1 MSRAMDRWRSRLWWL
16 VPVLALGVLL
26 GIELG
31 WGRQV
36 HRLPE
41 PGPALESRPVTPA
54 LLPEYKIE
62 GGLAG
67 RAETVNRTLFN
78 PTRRPAPTAVAD
90 TGRPQMQRGQF
101 VLTGTSLAGERSIA
115 FLKEVAGGKAR
126 TVRQGEQI
134 NGMQV
139 AEVKSDRVRLTL
151 GGDAE
156 ELVLRVAAGPK
167 TTVNPIPPVAAPPGG
182 ANPAANPFGGAP
194 PAPQLGAPAGAQ
206 SDPAQ
211 LLEQRRRAARAATA
225 TEAAPPPAPV
235 PGRSTLLPGSTQPAA
250 GQGAAASPDP
260 AWNEV
265 YERMRQR
272 GQPFK

>member
-41 PGPALESRPVTPA
+41 PGPALEARPVTPA
-54 LLPEYKIE
+54 LLPEYRID

-67 RAETVNRTLFN
+67 RAETVSRTLFN
-78 PTRRPAPTAVAD
+78 PTRRPAPTVVAD
-90 TGRPQMQRGQF
+90 AGRPQMQRGQF

-115 FLKEVAGGKAR
+115 FLKEVAGGKSR

-134 NGMQV
+134 NGMLV
-139 AEVKSDRVRLTL
+139 TEVKSDRVRLTL
-151 GGDAE
+151 GGDSE
-156 ELVLRVAAGPK
+156 ELVLKVAAGPR
-167 TTVNPIPPVAAPPGG
+167 TTAGPTPPVAANPLGG
-182 ANPAANPFGGAP
+182 TP
-194 PAPQLGAPAGAQ
+194 PAPQLGVPSGTQ
-206 SDPAQ
+206 SDQ
-211 LLEQRRRAARAATA
+211 LMEQRRRAARAATE
-225 TEAAPPPAPV
+225 TAPPVTPV
-235 PGRSTLLPGSTQPAA
+235 PGRSTLVPGSPQPAA
-250 GQGAAASPDP
+250 GQGAAASSDP

-272 GQPFK
+272 GQPSK

>member
-1 MSRAMDRWRSRLWWL
+1 MRSALSRWRFRLWWL
-16 VPVLALGVLL
+16 VPLLALGVLL

-41 PGPALESRPVTPA
+41 PPPALEARQVTPA
-54 LLPEYKIE
+54 LLPEYKVE

-67 RAETVNRTLFN
+67 RVETVNRTLFN

-90 TGRPQMQRGQF
+90 AGKSQMQRGQF

-115 FLKEVAGGKAR
+115 FLKEIAGGKSR
-126 TVRQGEQI
+126 TVRQGEQL
-134 NGMQV
+134 NGMLV
-139 AEVKSDRVRLTL
+139 AEVRSDRVRLTL
-151 GGDAE
+151 GDDSE
-156 ELVLRVAAGPK
+156 ELVLKIAAGPK
-167 TTVNPIPPVAAPPGG
+167 TTVNPTPPAAPSPV
-182 ANPAANPFGGAP
+182 GGAP
-194 PAPQLGAPAGAQ
+194 PSPQTATPSAAQ
-206 SDPAQ
+206 PEPAQ

-225 TEAAPPPAPV
+225 AEVAPPVTPTPAPAR
-235 PGRSTLLPGSTQPAA
+235 GAMLPGSAPAA
-250 GQGAAASPDP
+250 GQGAESSADP

-272 GQPFK
+272 TQPAK

>member
-1 MSRAMDRWRSRLWWL
+1 MSPAMYRWRSRLWWL
-16 VPVLALGVLL
+16 VPALALGVLL

-41 PGPALESRPVTPA
+41 PAPVLEARPVTPT

-62 GGLAG
+62 GGVAG

-78 PTRRPAPTAVAD
+78 PTRRPAPTAVVDA
-90 TGRPQMQRGQF
+90 GKSQMQRGQF

-115 FLKEVAGGKAR
+115 FLKEIAGGKSR

-134 NGMQV
+134 NGMLV
-139 AEVKSDRVRLTL
+139 AEVRSDRVRLTL
-151 GGDAE
+151 GGDSE
-156 ELVLRVAAGPK
+156 ELVLKIAAGPK
-167 TTVNPIPPVAAPPGG
+167 TTVNPT
-182 ANPAANPFGGAP
+182 P
-194 PAPQLGAPAGAQ
+194 PAPNPVGGAAPFPQTAAPGTQ
-206 SDPAQ
+206 PEPAQ
-211 LLEQRRRAARAATA
+211 VLEQRRRAARAATA
-225 TEAAPPPAPV
+225 AEAAPPVAPTPAP
-235 PGRSTLLPGSTQPAA
+235 GRGAMLPGSAQPAA
-250 GQGAAASPDP
+250 GQGAESSSDP

-272 GQPFK
+272 TQPAK

>member
-1 MSRAMDRWRSRLWWL
+1 MSSAMSRWRSRLWWL
-16 VPVLALGVLL
+16 VPTLAIGVLL

-41 PGPALESRPVTPA
+41 PAPALEARQVTPA

-78 PTRRPAPTAVAD
+78 PTRRPAPTAVVDA
-90 TGRPQMQRGQF
+90 GKSQMQRGQF

-115 FLKEVAGGKAR
+115 FLKEIAGGKSR

-134 NGMQV
+134 NGMLV
-139 AEVKSDRVRLTL
+139 AEVRTDRVRLTL
-151 GGDAE
+151 GDDSE
-156 ELVLRVAAGPK
+156 ELVLKIAAGPK
-167 TTVNPIPPVAAPPGG
+167 TTINPAPLAP
-182 ANPAANPFGGAP
+182 NPAAGPVGGAP
-194 PAPQLGAPAGAQ
+194 PFQQPVAPAAAQ
-206 SDPAQ
+206 PEPAQ
-211 LLEQRRRAARAATA
+211 LLEQRRRAARAAA
-225 TEAAPPPAPV
+225 STEVAPPGAPTPV
-235 PGRSTLLPGSTQPAA
+235 PGRNTMLPGSAPAA
-250 GQGAAASPDP
+250 GQGTPASPDP

-272 GQPFK
+272 VEPAK

>member
-1 MSRAMDRWRSRLWWL
+1 MSRVMHRWRSRLWWL
-16 VPVLALGVLL
+16 VPALALGVLL

-41 PGPALESRPVTPA
+41 PAPVLEARPVTPA

-62 GGLAG
+62 GGVTG
-67 RAETVNRTLFN
+67 HVETVNRTLFN
-78 PTRRPAPTAVAD
+78 PTRRPAPTVVAD
-90 TGRPQMQRGQF
+90 AGRSQLQRGQF

-115 FLKEVAGGKAR
+115 FLKEVAGGKSR

-134 NGMQV
+134 NGLLV

-151 GGDAE
+151 GGDSE
-156 ELVLRVAAGPK
+156 ELVLKIAAGSK
-167 TTVNPIPPVAAPPGG
+167 TTVGPIPVPPPPFGPPPPG
-182 ANPAANPFGGAP
+182 
-194 PAPQLGAPAGAQ
+194 PQLGVPSAVQPDAAQ
-206 SDPAQ
+206 VM
-211 LLEQRRRAARAATA
+211 EQRRRAARGASAA
-225 TEAAPPPAPV
+225 EAAPAATPASGRTTLPGATPPA
-235 PGRSTLLPGSTQPAA
+235 AA
-250 GQGAAASPDP
+250 QGTAASPDP

-272 GQPFK
+272 ARPTN

>member
-1 MSRAMDRWRSRLWWL
+1 MSAAMDRWRSRLWWL

-26 GIELG
+26 GAELG
-31 WGRQV
+31 WGHRV

-41 PGPALESRPVTPA
+41 PGPALEARPVTPA

-67 RAETVNRTLFN
+67 RAETVSRTLFN

-90 TGRPQMQRGQF
+90 AGRSQLQRGQF
-101 VLTGTSLAGERSIA
+101 VLTGTSLVGDRGIA
-115 FLKEVAGGKAR
+115 FLKEVAGGKSR

-134 NGMQV
+134 NGMLV

-151 GGDAE
+151 GGDSE
-156 ELVLRVAAGPK
+156 ELVLKVAAGPR
-167 TTVNPIPPVAAPPGG
+167 TTTAPTPPVAANPLGTIP
-182 ANPAANPFGGAP
+182 PAATPQ
-194 PAPQLGAPAGAQ
+194 PATPSATQP
-206 SDPAQ
+206 DQ
-211 LLEQRRRAARAATA
+211 LLEQRRRAARAATE
-225 TEAAPPPAPV
+225 TTPPAAPV
-235 PGRSTLLPGSTQPAA
+235 PGRSTLVPGSPQPAA
-250 GQGAAASPDP
+250 GQGAAASSDP

-272 GQPFK
+272 GQPSK

>member
-1 MSRAMDRWRSRLWWL
+1 MSAAMDRWRSRLWWL

-26 GIELG
+26 GVELG
-31 WGRQV
+31 WGRRV

-41 PGPALESRPVTPA
+41 PAPALEARPVTPA

-67 RAETVNRTLFN
+67 RAETVSRTLFN

-90 TGRPQMQRGQF
+90 GGRSQLQRGQF
-101 VLTGTSLAGERSIA
+101 VLTGTSLVGDRGIA
-115 FLKEVAGGKAR
+115 FLKEVAGGKSR

-134 NGMQV
+134 NGMLV

-156 ELVLRVAAGPK
+156 ELVLKVAAGPR
-167 TTVNPIPPVAAPPGG
+167 TTVAPAPPVAANPLG
-182 ANPAANPFGGAP
+182 AAP
-194 PAPQLGAPAGAQ
+194 PAPQPGTPSATP
-206 SDPAQ
+206 PEQ
-211 LLEQRRRAARAATA
+211 LLEQRRRAARAATDP
-225 TEAAPPPAPV
+225 APPAAPV
-235 PGRSTLLPGSTQPAA
+235 PGRSTLVPGSPQAA
-250 GQGAAASPDP
+250 GQGAAASSDP

-272 GQPFK
+272 GQPSK

>member
-1 MSRAMDRWRSRLWWL
+1 MSPAIYGWRSRLWWL

-41 PGPALESRPVTPA
+41 PAPALEARPVTPA

-62 GGLAG
+62 GGVAG
-67 RAETVNRTLFN
+67 HAETVNRTLFN
-78 PTRRPAPTAVAD
+78 PTRRPAPIVAAD
-90 TGRPQMQRGQF
+90 GGRSQMQRGQF

-115 FLKEVAGGKAR
+115 FLREVAGGKSR

-134 NGMQV
+134 NGLLV
-139 AEVKSDRVRLTL
+139 AEVKPDRVRLTL
-151 GGDAE
+151 GGDSE
-156 ELVLRVAAGPK
+156 ELVLKIAGGPK
-167 TTVNPIPPVAAPPGG
+167 TTVGPIVPPPPGPAAP
-182 ANPAANPFGGAP
+182 FGPQP
-194 PAPQLGAPAGAQ
+194 PNPQLGVPSAVQPDAPQ
-206 SDPAQ
+206 TM
-211 LLEQRRRAARAATA
+211 EQRRRAARGATAAEVAPAAT
-225 TEAAPPPAPV
+225 PAPA
-235 PGRSTLLPGSTQPAA
+235 PNPLPAATPPAA
-250 GQGAAASPDP
+250 GQGTAASPDP

-272 GQPFK
+272 TRPAN

>member
-1 MSRAMDRWRSRLWWL
+1 MSHAMQQWSSRLWWIVPML
-16 VPVLALGVLL
+16 VLGVLL

-41 PGPALESRPVTPA
+41 PAPALEPRPVTPA

-78 PTRRPAPTAVAD
+78 PTRRPAPAAVAEVA
-90 TGRPQMQRGQF
+90 RSQMPRGKF

-134 NGMQV
+134 DGMLV
-139 AEVKSDRVRLTL
+139 AEVKADRVRLTL
-151 GGDAE
+151 GSDSE
-156 ELVLRVAAGPK
+156 ELVLKVAAGPK
-167 TTVNPIPPVAAPPGG
+167 TTVNPTPPAGVT
-182 ANPAANPFGGAP
+182 NPVGAP
-194 PAPQLGAPAGAQ
+194 PQVGVPSGAAP
-206 SDPAQ
+206 SDPSQ
-211 LLEQRRRAARAATA
+211 LIEQRRRAAAAARAA
-225 TEAAPPPAPV
+225 EVAPTVAPL
-235 PGRSTLLPGSTQPAA
+235 PGRTIPLPGAVPAAAA
-250 GQGAAASPDP
+250 GQGAATSSDP

-272 GQPFK
+272 PPAPK